1 MNWKNI
7 TLAQFR
13 QLDEINNSEY
23 SEMDKVLF
31 SACVVFNKTE
41 YELDNTD
48 PRRVLKLTSKLTSLF
63 ETPYNPKAVTSIGK
77 YHITYDISKI
87 TFGQYIELAFFL
99 GGNAVQNAHYILAT
113 LSNLWLRKSKTSD
126 HRRRAEYF
134 LTRPILD
141 VMGSVN
147 RIITNYVDFNNQYSK
162 LFGVDKEVGGDVS
175 EQEFNKRYGWIYSA
189 SQVAEY
195 ERITLDE
202 AFALPVRQALN
213 DLAYLKAKSKYEIEQ
228 IRKSN
233 KTVA

>member
-13 QLDEINNSEY
+13 QLDEINNSDY
-23 SEMDKVLF
+23 SDMDKVLF
-31 SACVVFNKTE
+31 SVCIVFNKTE

-48 PRRVLKLTSKLTSLF
+48 PNHVLKMTSKLTSLF
-63 ETPYNPKAVTSIGK
+63 ETPYNPKAVASIGK
-77 YHITYDISKI
+77 YHIMYDISKI

-99 GGNAVQNAHYILAT
+99 GGNAVQYAHYILAT
-113 LSNLWLRKSKTSD
+113 MGNRWLRKSKTSD
-126 HRRRAEYF
+126 HRRRADYF
-134 LTRPILD
+134 ITRPVLD

-147 RIITNYVDFNNQYSK
+147 RIITNYVEFNKQYSN

-195 ERITLDE
+195 ERITLDD

-213 DLAYLKAKSKYEIEQ
+213 DLAYLKAKSKYEVDQ
-228 IRKSN
+228 LRKSN
-233 KTVA
+233 KSTA